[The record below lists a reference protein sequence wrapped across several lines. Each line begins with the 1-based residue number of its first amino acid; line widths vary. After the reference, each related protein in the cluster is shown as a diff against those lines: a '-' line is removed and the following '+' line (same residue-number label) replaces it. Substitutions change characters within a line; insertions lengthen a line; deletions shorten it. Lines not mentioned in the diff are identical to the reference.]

1 MKFKRVL
8 REALRFWPSRMAI
21 SAGKLVAGGGGL
33 FPQLSGLLELAQ
45 AHAKAWSEAHQLMV
59 WGLLCL
65 AQRCGH
71 ERQSGPR
78 RDYKIGSRYEVSAP
92 EVPGEPVRQRQS
104 LPAPDAAC
112 ISARAGEPVEIQAV
126 SQAGSHRQAVACGS
140 ASTLSAR
147 FWSAQAAAHGRLR
160 HGRRSGWA
168 KAG

>member
-21 SAGKLVAGGGGL
+21 SDGKLVAGV
-33 FPQLSGLLELAQ
+33 PQLSGLLELAQ

-78 RDYKIGSRYEVSAP
+78 RDYKIGSRYEVSSP
-92 EVPGEPVRQRQS
+92 EVPAEPVRQRQS

-112 ISARAGEPVEIQAV
+112 ISARAGDP
-126 SQAGSHRQAVACGS
+126 GSLSSRLRSASCRLWLGFNIECPFLVGPSGGSWPFAPRQAKWMG
-140 ASTLSAR
+140 
-147 FWSAQAAAHGRLR
+147 
-160 HGRRSGWA
+160 
-168 KAG
+168 